1 MPGCDW
7 EDAMNDEILRAELL
21 EAKRKLVE
29 LSRDNEQLRTE
40 RDKLVATLR
49 DLLPEIRPADLD
61 EMRANAGSLGRLIS
75 GLETDW
81 EATAH
86 GR

>member
-1 MPGCDW
+1 
-7 EDAMNDEILRAELL
+7 MNDEALRAELSD
-21 EAKRKLVE
+21 AKRKLVE
-29 LSRDNEQLRTE
+29 LSRDNELLRTE
-40 RDKLVATLR
+40 RDKLVAALR
-49 DLLPEIRPADLD
+49 DLLPEITAADLD
-61 EMRANAGSLGRLIS
+61 EMRGNVGSLGNLIK

>member
-1 MPGCDW
+1 V
-7 EDAMNDEILRAELL
+7 NDDSLRAELL
-21 EAKRKLVE
+21 EVKRKLAE

-49 DLLPEIRPADLD
+49 DLLPEIEPSDLD
-61 EMRANAGSLGRLIS
+61 EMRANVGSLGQLIK

>member
-1 MPGCDW
+1 
-7 EDAMNDEILRAELL
+7 MNDDALRAELS

-40 RDKLVATLR
+40 RDKLVAALR
-49 DLLPEIRPADLD
+49 DLLPEITAADLD
-61 EMRANAGSLGRLIS
+61 EMRGNVGSLGNLIK